1 MHIMLTI
8 ITLRASDIWS
18 YQTAFSFTKC
28 GTLWNASDKK

>member
-28 GTLWNASDKK
+28 GTLWNANDKK